1 MRTYASYVKKP
12 QSKPI
17 PQAKSPVKTQLTAPL
32 PPTIHAKSNEEG
44 LAEWKAQQEKW
55 ARLGTPWMDKVP
67 NLNGELVQP
76 WLQRKLTL
84 GQPGD
89 KYEQE
94 ADRTASQVVQHIN
107 SSTFTHPTQGKP
119 VQRGHESEKLGA
131 LIQRRQAMAS
141 RGVSPDLESAI
152 NSKRGSGQ
160 PLEEGLQRSMGQAMG
175 ADFSGVRVH
184 TDSQSDQ
191 LNQSIQA
198 RAFTTGQDV
207 FFQKGAYQPKSQVG
221 QELIAH
227 ELTHVIQQ
235 NSTVQRHPSITSSGK
250 EIVQRALERKDAI
263 KLVKKYQYQL
273 GKTKVGKTKVGK
285 TTEKSDIEQVKDK
298 AYKSAVQKFKN
309 LNKESK
315 ESNVKDPITLEQFK
329 NMLKAAPPRKGKMTS
344 VSEKIEKA
352 WVGTLTELKTSSLQ
366 PGDVAIR
373 KDLEDSTIP
382 VIGQTF
388 LKGGM
393 GSKRSGHAALYIG
406 NGNFAEA
413 TGGEKVQRVGLTD
426 ISKHAKKDNG
436 GYYDTVFV
444 IYRPND
450 KKQAKAAV
458 GIARW
463 ITLAELGYSNVH
475 CAVPG
480 TRRSKYGTRAKEY
493 GKKLKAKQK
502 IALNQGE
509 LMDALNAKDYE
520 WMCRNIQA
528 FQECGIKG
536 IQREDI
542 SNLATNEGVSLS
554 KESKNSDAAKVTK
567 LTLKRVKKT
576 LLEDIRREVR
586 ATVGVEE
593 MMCSEF
599 VTTCFQSVGEDTLIK
614 QEGIATSPLALENY
628 LIGNPDK
635 FTVQGAYTVAGA
647 KVKKDITSPE

>member
-55 ARLGTPWMDKVP
+55 ARLGIPWMDKVP
-67 NLNGELVQP
+67 NLNGELVHG
-76 WLQRKLTL
+76 LQRKLTL

-89 KYEQE
+89 RYEQE

-107 SSTFTHPTQGKP
+107 SSTFTHPTQGKS

-184 TDSQSDQ
+184 TDSQADQ
-191 LNQSIQA
+191 LNQFIQA

-221 QELIAH
+221 QELVAH

-235 NSTVQRHPSITSSGK
+235 NSTVQRYPLITSSGK
-250 EIVQRALERKDAI
+250 EVVQRSVERKKALG
-263 KLVKKYQYQL
+263 LVEDYQVRL
-273 GKTKVGKTKVGK
+273 GRTQITGEV
-285 TTEKSDIEQVKDK
+285 EQNKNV
-298 AYKSAVQKFKN
+298 AHEITINKFKD
-309 LNKESK
+309 LDKGSDVEDS
-315 ESNVKDPITLEQFK
+315 ITLEQFQK
-329 NMLKAAPPRKGKMTS
+329 MLEAAPPKKGKRTA
-344 VSEKIEKA
+344 VSKEIEKA
-352 WVGTLTELKTSSLQ
+352 WVDTLTGLNMGSLQ

-373 KDLEDSTIP
+373 KDLEHSTTP
-382 VIGQTF
+382 VMGQKF

-393 GSKRSGHAALYIG
+393 GSKWSGHAALYIG
-406 NGNFAEA
+406 NGTFAEA
-413 TGGEKVQRVGLTD
+413 TGGEKVQRVGLAD
-426 ISKHAKKDNG
+426 ISTHAEKKDG

-450 KKQAKAAV
+450 KAQAEAAV

-463 ITLAELGYSNVH
+463 ITLADLGYSKAH

-480 TRRSKYGTRAKEY
+480 PRSSKYGKRAKEY
-493 GKKLKAKQK
+493 GKRLTEKQK
-502 IALNQGE
+502 TALNQGE
-509 LMDALNAKDYE
+509 LVDALNANDYE
-520 WMCRNIQA
+520 WMCRNIHA
-528 FQECGIKG
+528 FEACGIKG
-536 IQREDI
+536 IQIKDI
-542 SNLATNEGVSLS
+542 ANLATDEGVNLPKPYATESLDS
-554 KESKNSDAAKVTK
+554 VSDAATVTK
-567 LTLKRVKKT
+567 LTLERVKKT
-576 LLEDIRREVR
+576 LLANIRQEVI
-586 ATVGVEE
+586 ATVNKRKA

-599 VTTCFQSVGEDTLIK
+599 VTTCFQSVGEETLIK
-614 QEGIATSPLALENY
+614 MDAIATSPVALENY

-635 FTVQGAYTVAGA
+635 FTVQGAY
-647 KVKKDITSPE
+647 KVPGKTKD

>member
-263 KLVKKYQYQL
+263 DLVQQYQRTL
-273 GKTKVGKTKVGK
+273 GNTQITGEVEINK
-285 TTEKSDIEQVKDK
+285 
-298 AYKSAVQKFKN
+298 KSARGSAIQEFKR
-309 LNKESK
+309 LEQDSNKSK
-315 ESNVKDPITLEQFK
+315 VKVKDPITLKQFK
-329 NMLKAAPPRKGKMTS
+329 NMLEAAPPRKGERTS
-344 VSEKIEKA
+344 VSNKIEKA
-352 WVGTLTELKTSSLQ
+352 WVGTLTELDTGSLQ

-373 KDLEDSTIP
+373 KDLEHSTTP
-382 VIGQTF
+382 VMGQKF

-393 GSKRSGHAALYIG
+393 GSKWSGHAALYIG
-406 NGNFAEA
+406 NSTFAEA
-413 TGGEKVQRVGLTD
+413 TGGEKVQRVGLAD
-426 ISKHAKKDNG
+426 ISTHAKKKDG
-436 GYYDTVFV
+436 GHYDTVFV

-450 KKQAKAAV
+450 ETQAKAAV

-463 ITLAELGYSNVH
+463 ITLADLGYSKAH

-480 TRRSKYGTRAKEY
+480 PRSSQYGKRAKKYGKRLTE
-493 GKKLKAKQK
+493 KQK
-502 IALNQGE
+502 TALNQGE
-509 LMDALNAKDYE
+509 LVDALNAKDYE
-520 WMCRNIQA
+520 WMCRNIHA
-528 FQECGIKG
+528 FEACGIKG
-536 IQREDI
+536 IQIKDI
-542 SNLATNEGVSLS
+542 ANLATDEGVNLPQDYATESLDS
-554 KESKNSDAAKVTK
+554 VSDAATVTK
-567 LTLKRVKKT
+567 LTLERVKKT
-576 LLEDIRREVR
+576 LLANIRQEVI
-586 ATVGVEE
+586 ATVGNRKA

-599 VTTCFQSVGEDTLIK
+599 VTTCFQSVGEETLIK
-614 QEGIATSPLALENY
+614 TDAIATSPVALENY

-635 FTVQGAYTVAGA
+635 FTVQGAY
-647 KVKKDITSPE
+647 KVPGKTKD